1 MKVLFLSEN
10 KMIIYLNDFYAKELN
25 FQDKDEIESYFK
37 TIFIKLKNKYQIK
50 TYGYYDIVLYHDA
63 NYGVVIEL
71 SREENEYYKT
81 FDTSLDMKIMI
92 EKDNTF
98 LYELEDPFAID
109 SQLLKDS
116 TLYRYH
122 NKLYLQLKEKIDYIE
137 LGELLEHS
145 ILKYKNISEILK
157 CGKKWI
163 VP

>member
-10 KMIIYLNDFYAKELN
+10 KLIIYLNDFYAKELN
-25 FQDKDEIESYFK
+25 FQDKNEIESYFK
-37 TIFIKLKNKYQIK
+37 TIFIKLKNNYQIK

-71 SREENEYYKT
+71 SREENEYDKT

-92 EKDNTF
+92 EKDNPF
-98 LYELEDPFAID
+98 LYELEDPFTID

-116 TLYRYH
+116 TLYLYH

-145 ILKYKNISEILK
+145 ILNYKNISEILK

>member
-1 MKVLFLSEN
+1 MKVLFFSKN
-10 KMIIYLNDFYAKELN
+10 KMIIYLNDFYTKELN

-37 TIFIKLKNKYQIK
+37 KIFIKLKDKYQIK
-50 TYGYYDIVLYHDA
+50 TYGYYNIVLYHDI
-63 NYGVVIEL
+63 NYGAVIEL

-92 EKDNTF
+92 EKDNSF
-98 LYELEDPFAID
+98 LYELEDPFVIS

-116 TLYRYH
+116 ALYFYH

-157 CGKKWI
+157 YGKECI
-163 VP
+163 FP